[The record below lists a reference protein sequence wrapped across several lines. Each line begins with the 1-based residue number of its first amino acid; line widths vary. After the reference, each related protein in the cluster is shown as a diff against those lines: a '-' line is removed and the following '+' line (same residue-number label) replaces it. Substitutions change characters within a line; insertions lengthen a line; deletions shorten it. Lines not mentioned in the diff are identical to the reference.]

1 MKSPGR
7 RAKYR
12 DIPRSELESWLPL
25 FLNDRLDVERRQILE
40 EWLQSDDQAM
50 QELESWRE
58 IRVAVTGRAHR
69 TPLQKVWVEL
79 EERIDRDLQRAS
91 IPRRVGISFASL
103 LTGFALALVSLL
115 VLWLAIRPGVL
126 LHWSISEPAPV
137 SYRIY
142 RAPANSGEFVLVK
155 EVHGKPGVQ
164 DYSYLDSLFVPGS
177 AYIYR
182 IEGVNPANVP
192 LFSQAVHSS
201 TSGALPGQVAI
212 LIASILVGL
221 LAGGLVQQRTAG
233 STISLWPS
241 MKSGF

>member
-1 MKSPGR
+1 MKPPGR

-12 DIPRSELESWLPL
+12 DIPRGELESSLPL
-25 FLNDRLDVERRQILE
+25 FLNGRLDAERRHILE

-58 IRVAVTGRAHR
+58 IHAAVTGCAHGEPSQR
-69 TPLQKVWVEL
+69 VWVEL
-79 EERIDRDLQRAS
+79 VERIDRDLQKAS
-91 IPRRVGISFASL
+91 LPRRVGISFVSL
-103 LTGFALALVSLL
+103 LTGFALAIVSLL
-115 VLWLAIRPGVL
+115 LLWIAIRPGVL
-126 LHWSISEPAPV
+126 LHWTISEPAPV

-142 RAPANSGEFVLVK
+142 RAPANSDEFVLVK
-155 EVHGKPGVQ
+155 EVHGKPGVR

-221 LAGGLVQQRTAG
+221 LAAGLVQQRTGG
-233 STISLWPS
+233 SYLSLWPS
-241 MKSGF
+241 VKSFF